1 MFDFDLMALTYLL
14 ILGANLALILLVGN
28 LAAERVRDA
37 WTGVAGRAQAAR
49 TQIEH
54 LRENAD
60 SADARVAQVA
70 AKVEEAQRKLKG
82 VQDEL
87 AAVMRQQQNEPLPF
101 VYCATLTEI
110 FDSGGA
116 AWEFLV
122 QHDEAGNTELDPH
135 HPARQ
140 WLNGRLY
147 QVQAASP
154 MAARRQ
160 LERYLPKGEG
170 FRITATQRQGVAQLA
185 EAG

>member
-1 MFDFDLMALTYLL
+1 MFDLDLMALTYLL
-14 ILGANLALILLVGN
+14 ILAANLALILLVGN

-37 WTGVAGRAQAAR
+37 WTGVAGRARLAQ
-49 TQIEH
+49 TQIDQ
-54 LRENAD
+54 LQENAEAA
-60 SADARVAQVA
+60 SVRISQLS
-70 AKVEEAQRKLKG
+70 AKVEEAQRKLSG
-82 VQDEL
+82 VQAEL
-87 AAVMRQQQNEPLPF
+87 ATVMRQQQDEALPF
-101 VYCATLTEI
+101 VYCATPTEI

-122 QHDEAGNTELDPH
+122 QHDDAGNSELNPH

-147 QVQAASP
+147 LVQAASP

-160 LERYLPKGEG
+160 LERYLPKTEG
-170 FRITATQRQGVAQLA
+170 FRITATQRNGIAQLA

>member
-1 MFDFDLMALTYLL
+1 MFDLDLMTLTYLL
-14 ILGANLALILLVGN
+14 ILAANLALILLVGN

-37 WTGVAGRAQAAR
+37 WVGVAGRAQSAR
-49 TQIEH
+49 TQIQH
-54 LRENAD
+54 LQENAESS
-60 SADARVAQVA
+60 SARIAQVVT
-70 AKVEEAQRKLKG
+70 KVEEAQRKLKG
-82 VQDEL
+82 AQDEL
-87 AAVMRQQQNEPLPF
+87 AAVMRHQQSELLPF
-101 VYCATLTEI
+101 VYCATPTEI

-122 QHDEAGNTELDPH
+122 QHDDVGNSELDPH

-147 QVQAASP
+147 QVQGASP

-160 LERYLPKGEG
+160 LERYLPKSEG
-170 FRITATQRQGVAQLA
+170 FRITATARQGVAQLA